1 MEGPT
6 PVSALIHAATMV
18 TAGIYL
24 LLRLAN
30 LFVVSETTMLFI
42 SVLGSFTAFFGA
54 STGAAQTDIKK
65 IIAFSTCSQ
74 LGYMVAACGM
84 GNFAA
89 AFFHLIT
96 HAYFKSLLF
105 LCAGIVIHT
114 VGGEQDMRKMGSLF
128 RILPSTMVSMGV
140 ACFAL
145 SGVPYFAGFY
155 SKELIL
161 CTAYTKAILSDSY
174 VYVVS
179 FSMLVKAAFFTSFY
193 SAKLLYGIFL
203 KPSNKIYSHSDG
215 NDFLTTQ
222 IPLIVLSLMSV
233 FGGILFKDLIVGFDY
248 SSTLNIYS
256 DFISTNNSF
265 TVVEYTP
272 FSIKALL
279 TIATFSG
286 YIFYSLKLYTNI
298 FATSKVY
305 GYLRATSLISTVTP
319 VILSIHSF
327 FYNRWYYDALVSYV
341 INFSVLSIVDSLNT
355 ASAQKDL
362 INSLTTTIV
371 KNSIIYLNSVTCTG
385 NNSINRYIREYA
397 VASTL
402 FFIVCTIVVDVFSL
416 YN

>member
-30 LFVVSETTMLFI
+30 LFIVCETTMLFVC
-42 SVLGSFTAFFGA
+42 VLGSFTAFFGA
-54 STGAAQTDIKK
+54 STGSAQTDIKK

-114 VGGEQDMRKMGSLF
+114 LSGEQDMRKMGSLY
-128 RILPSTMVSMGV
+128 RILPSTMVAMGV

-145 SGVPYFAGFY
+145 SGVPYLAGFY

-161 CTAYTKAILSDSY
+161 CTAYTKAMLSDNIIY
-174 VYVVS
+174 IAA

-203 KPSNKIYSHSDG
+203 KPAYKIYSHTDG
-215 NDFLTTQ
+215 NDFITTQ
-222 IPLIVLSLMSV
+222 LPLIVLSIMSV
-233 FGGILFKDLIVGFDY
+233 FGGVLFKDLIVGFDY

-256 DFISTNNSF
+256 DFVVTNNSF

-279 TIATFSG
+279 TTATFSG
-286 YIFYSLKLYTNI
+286 YIYYSIRLYANI
-298 FATSKVY
+298 IGSCKIY
-305 GYLRATSLISTVTP
+305 EYLRSSNIISNARP
-319 VILSIHSF
+319 VILGIQSF
-327 FYNRWYYDALVSYV
+327 FYNRWYYDAIVSYI

-355 ASAQKDL
+355 SSTQKDI
-362 INSLTTTIV
+362 INNLTITAV
-371 KNSIIYLNSVTCTG
+371 KNSIIYLNNVTCTG
-385 NNSINRYIREYA
+385 NNSINRYIKEYA
-397 VASTL
+397 IASTL
-402 FFIVCTIVVDVFSL
+402 FFFIAIIVVDAFNLFS
-416 YN
+416 